1 MKILL
6 CILSVLAFFTS
17 LKQQQDNK
25 KIFEKL
31 YALQGTWKMETSK
44 GILYE
49 AGKKSMILYYKEV
62 VIK

>member
-31 YALQGTWKMETSK
+31 YALQER
-44 GILYE
+44 
-49 AGKKSMILYYKEV
+49 GK
-62 VIK
+62 